1 MGYAEP
7 MQDETKAT
15 CIARLNRVEGQVRGL
30 VKMVVAD
37 RYCIDVVDQVQ
48 AVIAALKKVGVGV
61 RRHAPGLHN
70 QAPQGHRVGRG
81 GRRGRHE
88 ERHWPAD
95 DADFNADEI

>member
-1 MGYAEP
+1 

-48 AVIAALKKVGVGV
+48 AVIAALKKVEGEILKDHISHCVE
-61 RRHAPGLHN
+61 HAISSGDKKAQREKVNELVETLSR
-70 QAPQGHRVGRG
+70 ARG
-81 GRRGRHE
+81 K
-88 ERHWPAD
+88 
-95 DADFNADEI
+95 

>member
-1 MGYAEP
+1 MGYTEP

-48 AVIAALKKVGVGV
+48 AVIAALKKVEGEILKDHISHCVE
-61 RRHAPGLHN
+61 HAISSGDKKAQREKVNELVETLSR
-70 QAPQGHRVGRG
+70 ARG
-81 GRRGRHE
+81 K
-88 ERHWPAD
+88 
-95 DADFNADEI
+95 